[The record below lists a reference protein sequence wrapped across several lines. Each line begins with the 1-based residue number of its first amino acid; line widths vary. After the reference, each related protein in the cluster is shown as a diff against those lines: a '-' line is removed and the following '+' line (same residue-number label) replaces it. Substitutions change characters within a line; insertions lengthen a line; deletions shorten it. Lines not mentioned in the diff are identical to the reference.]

1 MIWLICSSGVCIRAE
16 KEIFPAIHH
25 REEPYPI
32 SFDSALNQN
41 ELKTTRIQKEKQPMS
56 KYHTG
61 EFPEMFQKHLTQSN
75 MPDTGYM
82 KNADEKSLAQIHFLG
97 RSQTNDKYSKINEE
111 HSRPTMGHE
120 SHYKY
125 KADSPYDQKKRQK
138 TYLQFDD
145 NGNVINLNGDE
156 SILQQLLWKLMEGEQ
171 MDDKW
176 AQFLEESIMVGSK
189 KDTSADDRP
198 SITLPRSMVNRVIQD
213 RKVFLRFG

>member
-1 MIWLICSSGVCIRAE
+1 MIWLICSSDVCIRAE
-16 KEIFPAIHH
+16 KEIAPAIHH
-25 REEPYPI
+25 GEHYPI
-32 SFDSALNQN
+32 SFDSEINPNGLR
-41 ELKTTRIQKEKQPMS
+41 TTGIHKEKQPMS

-61 EFPEMFQKHLTQSN
+61 EFPGMFEKQMIRPIQ
-75 MPDTGYM
+75 DADYM
-82 KNADEKSLAQIHFLG
+82 ENPDEKTLAQRRFLG
-97 RSQTNDKYSKINEE
+97 RSLSNDKYSKINEE
-111 HSRPTMGHE
+111 HSRPTQGHE
-120 SHYKY
+120 SQYKY
-125 KADSPYDQKKRQK
+125 KADNPYDKKKRQK